1 MTGFGF
7 LEWLRRLVGSRIT
20 MHFHAPV
27 VLNFVQ
33 SRAGERDERHMPRL
47 LANVQPKRRQI
58 EIALAP
64 CRRERPLEARTD
76 FRIRESWTRVTRE
89 LSGPGKH
96 IS

>member
-1 MTGFGF
+1 MTGFRF
-7 LEWLRRLVGSRIT
+7 LEWLRRVVGSQIT
-20 MHFHAPV
+20 MHFHGPV

-33 SRAGERDERHMPRL
+33 PRTGERDERHMPRL

-76 FRIRESWTRVTRE
+76 HRIRESWARVTRE
-89 LSGPGKH
+89 LSGPRKH